1 MNCVWN
7 VPVEQHI
14 GEFTERMAYSHFTT
28 ENEISCASDTAA
40 VKVWLDLNT
49 NSSWSGIRQ
58 AWWFGIKLLVKEGG
72 PNVSD

>member
-1 MNCVWN
+1 MNCIWN

-28 ENEISCASDTAA
+28 ENEIGCASDIAA

-49 NSSWSGIRQ
+49 NSS
-58 AWWFGIKLLVKEGG
+58 
-72 PNVSD
+72 